1 MKIVTF
7 GCIRET
13 ILICIIM
20 CYKVSLSLKRKR
32 TYKLKTLYNGIYNVP
47 SFSSNITMVFL
58 FHIFGNGYIQ
68 IERHLCVISYIHS
81 IIQKYLRYGYL
92 SIISSLDT
100 LKMRHDVFEK
110 IMVSSINSNA
120 RYILI
125 MAKIMR
131 RI

>member
-1 MKIVTF
+1 MYMKIVTF
-7 GCIRET
+7 GCIRES

-32 TYKLKTLYNGIYNVP
+32 TYKLKTLYNGIFDVP
-47 SFSSNITMVFL
+47 SFSSNITIVYL
-58 FHIFGNGYIQ
+58 FHIFGKGYTH
-68 IERHLCVISYIHS
+68 RYIYTRS
-81 IIQKYLRYGYL
+81 IYIQKYLRYGYL
-92 SIISSLDT
+92 SIISSFDT
-100 LKMRHDVFEK
+100 LQMRHVVFEK

-131 RI
+131 RIW

>member
-1 MKIVTF
+1 MAYIMYHNSLATLQYCFYFTYLVKGTNKYMWKTF
-7 GCIRET
+7 
-13 ILICIIM
+13 
-20 CYKVSLSLKRKR
+20 
-32 TYKLKTLYNGIYNVP
+32 
-47 SFSSNITMVFL
+47 
-58 FHIFGNGYIQ
+58 
-68 IERHLCVISYIHS
+68 YIHS

-92 SIISSLDT
+92 SILSSLDT
-100 LKMRHDVFEK
+100 LQMRHVVFEK